1 MVPSTEQVV
10 ELSANDL
17 LDFVGRGS
25 DRLAEIEAR
34 FAVRIVTRGN
44 TLRILGQD
52 PAEVQRAAQSIQ
64 TMIKLRAQS
73 SHPARHQAR
82 LAIDAVAE
90 DNTSDLFEAIGDRIQ
105 VSPRRRGVN
114 PMTVA
119 QKAYADAVRNHD
131 ITFAIGPAGTGKTYM
146 AMALASS
153 ALNENKV
160 RRIILVRPAVEAG
173 ERLGFLPGDIA
184 AKFDPFVRP
193 LYDAMYDMMDAER
206 VKWLMD
212 NGVVEIA
219 PLAFMRGRTLNS
231 SFIILDEGQN
241 TTVEQMKMFLTRLG
255 SDSKAIITGDI
266 TQVDLPQGRTSGL
279 VHARRVLKGTPGIAF
294 MEFSSKDVVRHPL
307 VAKILDA
314 YERDEQLR
322 KAESNKH
329 DSLTILDT
337 TANTKPPDDGAA
349 NG

>member
-1 MVPSTEQVV
+1 MDQAAAPSTEQIV
-10 ELSANDL
+10 ELSPNDL

-34 FAVRIVTRGN
+34 FAVRIVPRGN
-44 TLRILGQD
+44 TLRILGAD
-52 PAEVQRAAQSIQ
+52 PLEVGRAVQSIH

-73 SHPARHQAR
+73 THPARHQAR
-82 LAIDAVAE
+82 MAIEAVAE
-90 DNTSDLFEAIGDRIQ
+90 ENTQDLFEALGDRIQ
-105 VSPRRRGVN
+105 VAPRRKGVA
-114 PMTVA
+114 PMTMA
-119 QKAYADAVRNHD
+119 QKAYADAVRSHD
-131 ITFAIGPAGTGKTYM
+131 VTFAIGPAGTGKTYM
-146 AMALASS
+146 AMAMASS

-219 PLAFMRGRTLNS
+219 PLAFMRGRTLNHA
-231 SFIILDEGQN
+231 FVILDEGQN
-241 TTVEQMKMFLTRLG
+241 TTIEQMKMFLTRLG
-255 SDSKAIITGDI
+255 AESKAVITGDV
-266 TQVDLPQGRTSGL
+266 TQVDLPNGRISGL
-279 VHARRVLKGTPGIAF
+279 VHARRVLRDTPGIAF
-294 MEFSSKDVVRHPL
+294 AEFSSRDVVRHPL

-314 YERDEQLR
+314 YDKDEKSR
-322 KAESNKH
+322 NS
-329 DSLTILDT
+329 DSSTSPE
-337 TANTKPPDDGAA
+337 NPDRLQT
-349 NG
+349 

>member
-1 MVPSTEQVV
+1 MDQAIVPSTEQVI
-10 ELSANDL
+10 ELSPNDL

-25 DRLAEIEAR
+25 ERLAEIEAR

-44 TLRILGQD
+44 TLRILGTDAQ
-52 PAEVQRAAQSIQ
+52 EVSRAAQSIH
-64 TMIKLRAQS
+64 TMIKLRAKS
-73 SHPARHQAR
+73 NHPGRHQAR

-90 DNTSDLFEAIGDRIQ
+90 DATADLFEAVGDRIQ
-105 VSPRRRGVN
+105 VAPRRRGVS

-119 QKAYADAVRNHD
+119 QKVYADAVRGHD
-131 ITFAIGPAGTGKTYM
+131 VTFAIGPAGTGKTYM
-146 AMALASS
+146 AMAMASA
-153 ALNENKV
+153 ALNENRV

-219 PLAFMRGRTLNS
+219 PLAFMRGRTLNH
-231 SFIILDEGQN
+231 SFVILDEGQN

-255 SDSKAIITGDI
+255 NDSKAIITGDV
-266 TQVDLPQGRTSGL
+266 TQVDLPHGKLSGL
-279 VHARRVLKGTPGIAF
+279 IHARRVLRGTPGIAF
-294 MEFSSKDVVRHPL
+294 VEFTSRDVVRHPL

-314 YERDEQLR
+314 YEREEQHR
-322 KAESNKH
+322 HAEG
-329 DSLTILDT
+329 DP
-337 TANTKPPDDGAA
+337 TAPSPRATGQEER
-349 NG
+349 

>member
-1 MVPSTEQVV
+1 LDQAIVPSTEQII

-25 DRLAEIEAR
+25 DRIAELEAR

-52 PAEVQRAAQSIQ
+52 PLEVSRAAQSIH
-64 TMIKLRAQS
+64 TMIKLRSQS

-82 LAIDAVAE
+82 MAMDAVAD
-90 DNTSDLFEAIGDRIQ
+90 DNTADLFEAMGDRIQ
-105 VSPRRRGVN
+105 VAPRRRGVA
-114 PMTVA
+114 PMTLA
-119 QKAYADAVRNHD
+119 QKTYADAVRNHD
-131 ITFAIGPAGTGKTYM
+131 VTFAVGPAGTGKTYM
-146 AMALASS
+146 AMAMASS
-153 ALNENKV
+153 ALNDNKV

-231 SFIILDEGQN
+231 SFVILDEGQN

-255 SDSKAIITGDI
+255 ADSKAVITGDI
-266 TQVDLPQGRTSGL
+266 TQVDLPNGKVSGL

-294 MEFSSKDVVRHPL
+294 AEFSSKDVVRHPL

-314 YERDEQLR
+314 YERDEKQR
-322 KAESNKH
+322 HEAQVAMES
-329 DSLTILDT
+329 
-337 TANTKPPDDGAA
+337 GAA
-349 NG
+349 PSPGLNTPEDGK